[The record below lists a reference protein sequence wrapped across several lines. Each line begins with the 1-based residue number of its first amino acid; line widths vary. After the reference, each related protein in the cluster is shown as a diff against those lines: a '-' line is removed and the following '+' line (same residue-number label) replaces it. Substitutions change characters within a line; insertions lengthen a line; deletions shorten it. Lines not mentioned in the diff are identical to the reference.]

1 MATKPVLR
9 TLREH
14 LLVWDAKQQNPTVH
28 DSELADIAG
37 ILVNEVVDGETIA
50 ELRAEYLPTR
60 DLEHVIKRRK
70 QLAVQR
76 HLRIAEQ
83 YIGNVVLGEFPKR
96 EGR

>member
-1 MATKPVLR
+1 M
-9 TLREH
+9 
-14 LLVWDAKQQNPTVH
+14 H

-37 ILVNEVVDGETIA
+37 ILVNEVVNGETIA
-50 ELRAEYLPTR
+50 ELQAEDLPTR
-60 DLEHVIKRRK
+60 DLERAIKRRK

-83 YIGNVVLGEFPKR
+83 YIENVVLGKFPSR